1 MKQNYPH
8 FPISSR
14 FSEFSAQ
21 PAAFLSTTTSAK
33 HLFDFSFCFYKSSAE
48 VLLWMKH
55 AIRNLENHLPV
66 APSWMDWLAP
76 PWLCTW
82 RQQGLYVPIYS
93 CPLSL
98 TKTLPFSFTLNPGLT
113 FHLRSAVFRRT
124 TPQWTDRV
132 AKLHRTT
139 ITTTM
144 MMMMMMRT
152 TAQPGDVCFVRI
164 PVGQAY
170 SEQPGPEHEPAHR
183 SDVAK
188 GCRSSALRP
197 HRPPS
202 SL

>member
-14 FSEFSAQ
+14 FSEFSGQ

-93 CPLSL
+93 CPLCVGPTQPHKDTAIFLHSESWFDVSS
-98 TKTLPFSFTLNPGLT
+98 TERSFPSNHSSVNRPRSEAPQNNNNNNNNDDDDDDENNSPARRRLLCPHPGGSGLQRT
-113 FHLRSAVFRRT
+113 ARSWTRT
-124 TPQWTDRV
+124 CSQEW
-132 AKLHRTT
+132 
-139 ITTTM
+139 
-144 MMMMMMRT
+144 
-152 TAQPGDVCFVRI
+152 C
-164 PVGQAY
+164 
-170 SEQPGPEHEPAHR
+170 
-183 SDVAK
+183 
-188 GCRSSALRP
+188 C
-197 HRPPS
+197 
-202 SL
+202 